1 MPWWIKALVAGTIIA
16 AACVAAGY
24 LLSRVTIGD
33 EWQFFSGA
41 ILVLVAVYLV
51 ASSIPRRLAPSH
63 TRRSRDPVENA
74 GLHQMAYH
82 VAENP
87 GDGSRVSNR
96 FNPDFL
102 IAAIPLLVAFVVIVT
117 LA

>member
-1 MPWWIKALVAGTIIA
+1 MPWWIKALFVGTIIA
-16 AACVAAGY
+16 TVCVAVGY
-24 LLSRVTIGD
+24 LLSRVMIGD
-33 EWQFFSGA
+33 EWQFFAGA
-41 ILVLVAVYLV
+41 VLILVAVYLV
-51 ASSIPRRLAPSH
+51 ASSLPRRLAPSH
-63 TRRSRDPVENA
+63 TRRSRNPVENA

-87 GDGSRVSNR
+87 GDGARARNR

-102 IAAIPLLVAFVVIVT
+102 IAAIPLLVAFVVIVI